1 MGWLNVR
8 NRQQNDGCDTGNVG
22 RTIAEK
28 ACWRGMQHQ
37 MVVFFPPMDHVVP
50 NFVGSLSNVRGP
62 WPKLETF
69 LLFQWPGILSS
80 KDDVQRAPLSLSRA
94 LLEGIYKNK
103 KRRKPYL
110 ASQHNCCWWGVSSDS
125 SSMATGI
132 NSMQFKTHHSRTH
145 TPTHTPNHTHII
157 YI

>member
-1 MGWLNVR
+1 MFATDNKMTAVIQVMLGGQSRRRPADVVCSTKWLF
-8 NRQQNDGCDTGNVG
+8 
-22 RTIAEK
+22 
-28 ACWRGMQHQ
+28 
-37 MVVFFPPMDHVVP
+37 FFPPMDHVVP

-145 TPTHTPNHTHII
+145 THPHTHPITHT
-157 YI
+157 